1 MAEGPAVGFHRFDG
15 QSLQMMYSWMHE
27 QGSGP
32 GSAETA
38 RAALTDLGTLLVDV
52 ESDLRRAL
60 SQIGI
65 AWEGAAAAAAGR
77 AIQQSAIWVSDAG
90 KTSMTSCRPAADQG
104 EAFTST
110 RAQIQQPHSAEYGF
124 GDAMADGFNVAADI
138 GTGGL
143 NPFEVQTDVD
153 HAAKQNAAHQAA
165 AVQAMNNWNSAAQT
179 NLAAI
184 PPVQAPHPIA
194 VEATPVGGTHQ
205 PAVGY
210 SGAMPGGPA
219 GGGAYSGAPSP
230 VAAQQVGSATA
241 SATTLA
247 GAGVGAVSFGPTG
260 SGGSGVPMPPGAP
273 IPTPG
278 QSGGVGGVGGL
289 SPRSGTGVPGGS
301 GIAGGVGPGG
311 AGAAERARSRSGP
324 GGAGAD
330 EGLAQGGVVR
340 PALRSSGLAGSM
352 AESPERAGAAAS
364 AARRG
369 GAPGSFMQPAA
380 AGTRGHGT
388 DDNEHQNKY
397 WQKDSEIF
405 EDNRLVAPPVIGEDP
420 QP

>member
-1 MAEGPAVGFHRFDG
+1 MAEGPTVGLHRFDG
-15 QSLQMMYSWMHE
+15 QSLQTMYSWMHE

-38 RAALTDLGTLLVDV
+38 RAALTDLGTLLLDV
-52 ESDLRRAL
+52 ESDLRSAL

-65 AWEGAAAAAAGR
+65 EWEGAAAAAAGR

-90 KTSMTSCRPAADQG
+90 KASMTSCRPAADQG

-124 GDAMADGFNVAADI
+124 GDAMADGFNAAADI

-165 AVQAMNNWNSAAQT
+165 AVQAMNTWNSAAQT
-179 NLAAI
+179 NLAAM

-205 PAVGY
+205 PVVGY
-210 SGAMPGGPA
+210 SGATPGGPA
-219 GGGAYSGAPSP
+219 GGGTYSGAPSP

-241 SATTLA
+241 LTGA
-247 GAGVGAVSFGPTG
+247 GAGAVSFSPTG
-260 SGGSGVPMPPGAP
+260 SGGSGGPGGSGGTMTPGAR

-278 QSGGVGGVGGL
+278 QSGRVGGL
-289 SPRSGTGVPGGS
+289 SPRSGTGGS

-311 AGAAERARSRSGP
+311 AGVGPGGAERARSRSGP
-324 GGAGAD
+324 GGAGAG
-330 EGLAQGGVVR
+330 EGLLR
-340 PALRSSGLAGSM
+340 PPLRSGGLAGSM
-352 AESPERAGAAAS
+352 ADSPERTGAAGS

-380 AGTRGHGT
+380 TGTRGRGT
-388 DDNEHQNKY
+388 DDDEHQNKY

-420 QP
+420 QR